1 MPTMPDSHTPELITR
16 AMALEPTTLDRE
28 KRTATVVWSTGAP
41 VQRRDYEGQYIE
53 RLAVDG
59 TDLERLQGANV
70 LDSHD
75 RFRLAGV
82 LGVVKRAWIEK
93 GQGLAEIEFS
103 RRGEV
108 DAILDDIER
117 GIIRHIS
124 VGYTVNEWK
133 DSTDTATGS
142 RVRTA
147 VKWTPH
153 EISFVAV
160 PADPGAHVRNLG
172 GDPMPDDIKT
182 GDAPTRNRAQTNA
195 EIRSIAATANLDQAW
210 IDSQVDADATVD
222 QARAAAFEVMST
234 RGGGEIVTDAPRVS
248 VGTSFDDPAVR
259 AGWMGEALTVRF
271 DPTFKPSEPA
281 RQFVG
286 GTTLGFATEIL
297 RAFGES
303 TAGMNA
309 SEIFARAMHVSGD
322 FANIFGDS
330 LGRTMRASYA
340 AAPAGIKTVAR
351 QTSARDFRNKTR
363 IQLGEFPTLLAV
375 NEHGEYKSGTMAEGK
390 ETYALATYGRIFGI
404 SRKALINDDLGAFA
418 DMSRH
423 IGQAAANFEA

>member
-1 MPTMPDSHTPELITR
+1 MPTMPDSLTPELFTR
-16 AMALEPTTLDRE
+16 NMALEPTTLDRE
-28 KRTATVVWSTGAP
+28 KRTATVIWSTGAP
-41 VQRRDYEGQYIE
+41 VQRRDFEGQYIE

-59 TDLERLQGANV
+59 ADLERLQGANV

-75 RFRLAGV
+75 RFRLAGI
-82 LGVVKRAWIEK
+82 LGVVKRAWIEN

-103 RRGEV
+103 RRPEV

-117 GIIRHIS
+117 GIIRHVS
-124 VGYTVNEWK
+124 VGYTVQKWK
-133 DSTDTATGS
+133 DSTDTATGA

-147 VKWTPH
+147 VKWMPF

-160 PADPGAHVRNLG
+160 PADRGAHVRNLG

-234 RGGGEIVTDAPRVS
+234 RGVGEIVTDAPRVS
-248 VGTSFDDPAVR
+248 MGTSFDDPAVR

-286 GTTLGFATEIL
+286 FTMADMGREIL
-297 RAFGES
+297 RAHNIS
-303 TAGMNA
+303 TIAMGP
-309 SEIFARAMHVSGD
+309 SGIITRALHTTSD
-322 FANIFGDS
+322 FSIILGDS
-330 LGRTMRASYA
+330 VGRTLRAAYA
-340 AAPAGIKTVAR
+340 AAPAGIKVVGR
-351 QTSARDFRNKTR
+351 QTTARDFRTKTM
-363 IQLGEFPTLLAV
+363 IQLGEAPTLEAV
-375 NEHGEYKSGTMAEGK
+375 NEHGEFKSGTMAEGK
-390 ETYALATYGRIFGI
+390 ETYSVSTFGRILGL
-404 SRKALINDDLGAFA
+404 SRQVIINDDLGAFT
-418 DMSRH
+418 DLSRR
-423 IGQAAANFEA
+423 IGQAVANF